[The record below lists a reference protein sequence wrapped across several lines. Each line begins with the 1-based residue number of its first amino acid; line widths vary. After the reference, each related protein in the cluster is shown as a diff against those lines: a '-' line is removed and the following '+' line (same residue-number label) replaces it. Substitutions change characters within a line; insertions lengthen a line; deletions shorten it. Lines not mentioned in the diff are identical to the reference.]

1 MDEPFSALD
10 EQNKTLLQEEL
21 LRIWEETKKTVV
33 FITHSVDEAVTLG
46 DRIMVMTANPGRA
59 KAIIDVPFERPRRV
73 LELRATH
80 EYGELVYSIWG
91 RLRDEVPAA
100 AQGAP
105 AMITAESSS
114 GVSLSASAQSVVIA
128 AVPVG
133 KKRISRQ
140 TSERIMSIAAPLGVF
155 ALWEIL
161 ADAHL
166 IDTRF
171 FPAPSSIAGTAYDLL
186 RTGQLEMNTWVSL
199 QRLFW
204 GFLLGALPA
213 LVLGLTMGLYRP
225 VRVLIEPLVLATYP
239 IPKSAILPL
248 ILLIFGLGEPSKIV
262 MVAIGVFY
270 PVIINTLSGV
280 VQISKIYLDV
290 GHNYRA
296 NRWKMFTTIALP
308 GALPFIMTGI
318 KLGAGMGLILIAI
331 AEMIGAQS
339 GLGYM
344 IWNAWQILSVNAMYV
359 GLIVIALLGF
369 VLTLILNEIER
380 LLIPSSH

>member
-1 MDEPFSALD
+1 VIA
-10 EQNKTLLQEEL
+10 
-21 LRIWEETKKTVV
+21 
-33 FITHSVDEAVTLG
+33 
-46 DRIMVMTANPGRA
+46 
-59 KAIIDVPFERPRRV
+59 
-73 LELRATH
+73 
-80 EYGELVYSIWG
+80 
-91 RLRDEVPAA
+91 
-100 AQGAP
+100 
-105 AMITAESSS
+105 AESNVERSPS
-114 GVSLSASAQSVVIA
+114 EPASTVVIA
-128 AVPVG
+128 AIPAG
-133 KKRISRQ
+133 KKRLSRQ
-140 TSERIMSIAAPLGVF
+140 TSERIMSIVAPLGVF
-155 ALWEIL
+155 ALWELL
-161 ADAHL
+161 ADTHA

-171 FPAPSSIAGTAYDLL
+171 FPAPSSIAGTALDLL
-186 RTGQLEMNTWVSL
+186 RSGQLEMNTWVSL

-204 GFLLGALPA
+204 GFLLGAIPA
-213 LVLGLTMGLYRP
+213 LVIGLTMGLYRP
-225 VRVLIEPLVLATYP
+225 VRVLVEPLVLATYP

-270 PVIINTLSGV
+270 PVVINTLSGV
-280 VQISKIYLDV
+280 LQIPKIYLDV

-344 IWNAWQILSVNAMYV
+344 IWDAWQILSVNAMYV